1 MPIQPL
7 PQNMSHMSLPPIPQ
21 PLPVRSRNQAQPTDL
36 LHFKPLSHHICY
48 KISSLGTYFHQ
59 NQREGLSRF
68 TMVVGYTLNTV
79 IAMIEFTAA
88 IQFALLAALLQAATK
103 NQSPL
108 IRSLASKVYAYNANT
123 LLIAG
128 LQILGLK
135 KNFVSRY
142 YTINTLL
149 NHAVHGISALT
160 GQLIGNSHQ
169 LAQSNSGTYIKNIFF
184 ELAPRLIKD
193 VIASL
198 SRDFA
203 LHIRNHAE
211 GSSIRAF
218 IQNNPNYEHF
228 LNHLSFDQLRRPEQR
243 QQLIQLISSYL
254 VSSRVLQ
261 TSVQNPAHVYEIGS
275 EKEDKHY
282 QTQLMH
288 SIKASYIELHDNE
301 KLVKLLSKPSDV
313 KEGREELLAF
323 MRTTE
328 FANYAQYKE
337 LKSTLDCPADFK
349 ADKLRKYNRRQQ
361 QIQLAKEKLKNLDP
375 HAESILVK
383 KLLCTSDLDLKSQN
397 LSDQQVVKIQELFNL
412 IGELSG
418 HLHQGLLNQEIMDV
432 DRLNRGDL
440 NSALSYR
447 NLFQQACQDATEV
460 IEKRP

>member
-7 PQNMSHMSLPPIPQ
+7 PQNMSHLPIPQ
-21 PLPVRSRNQAQPTDL
+21 LLPIRSRTQTQSSPL

-59 NQREGLSRF
+59 NHREGLSRF
-68 TMVVGYTLNTV
+68 TIVVGYTLNTV
-79 IAMIEFTAA
+79 ITMIEFTAA
-88 IQFALLAALLQAATK
+88 IHFALIAALLQAATK

-108 IRSLASKVYAYNANT
+108 IRRLAPKVYAYSANT

-135 KNFVSRY
+135 KNFISHY

-149 NHAVHGISALT
+149 NHSVHGISALA
-160 GQLIGNSHQ
+160 GQLLGNQQQIKADSSQ
-169 LAQSNSGTYIKNIFF
+169 FIKNIFF

-193 VIASL
+193 LVVSL

-203 LHIRNHAE
+203 VHLRNHP
-211 GSSIRAF
+211 SSSGIRTF

-243 QQLIQLISSYL
+243 QQLLQLISSYL

-261 TSVQNPAHVYEIGS
+261 SSVQNPAHVYEIGS

-282 QTQLMH
+282 QTQLMN
-288 SIKASYIELHDNE
+288 SIRASFIELHDNE
-301 KLVKLLSKPSDV
+301 KLVQLLSKPSDV

-337 LKSTLDCPADFK
+337 LKTSLDCPADFK
-349 ADKLRKYNRRQQ
+349 ANKLHKYNRRH
-361 QIQLAKEKLKNLDP
+361 QLIKVAKEKLKNLDT
-375 HAESILVK
+375 HLESILVK
-383 KLLCTSDLDLKSQN
+383 KLLCTSDFDLKSQN
-397 LSDQQVVKIQELFNL
+397 LSDQQVGNIQELFNL

-432 DRLNRGDL
+432 NRLNRGDL
-440 NSALSYR
+440 NNALTYN
-447 NLFQQACQDATEV
+447 NLFQRACQDATEV
-460 IEKRP
+460 IEKRPQP